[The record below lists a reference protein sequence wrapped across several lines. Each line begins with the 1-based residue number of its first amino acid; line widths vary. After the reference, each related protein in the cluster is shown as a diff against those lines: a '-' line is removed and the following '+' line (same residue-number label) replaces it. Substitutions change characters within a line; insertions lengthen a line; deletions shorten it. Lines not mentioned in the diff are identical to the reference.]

1 MVSYRGVMRWSAAFI
16 PTLRDAPAD
25 AEAASHKLLVRGGF
39 IRQLH
44 AGHYSLLPLGIRDH
58 EKVAQVVREEI
69 DAIGGQEFLLPA
81 MHPAS
86 LWKQSG
92 RWDVMGDEMFRLQD
106 RGGADLALGM
116 THEEVFSHIATSLH
130 SYKELPQLWYQIQM
144 KFRDEPRPKSGLL
157 RVREF
162 AMKDS
167 YSFDLDDEGLDRAFD
182 AHHDAY
188 TRIFNRLGLT
198 AMAVQAS
205 SGAMGG
211 SASVEFM
218 VASPAGEDD
227 VLVCGSCGYRANVER
242 GTSRLDAV
250 ERSSSADAAERF
262 PTPGVRTIAEL
273 EDIDGGA
280 SAVNQIK
287 TMVMV
292 LDGEV
297 VLALL
302 RGDHQLNL
310 QKLQDASGAVE
321 IRPATGEETF
331 TSLGAN
337 PGSLGAVG
345 VTEFKV
351 FSDLALDGRIGMVTG
366 ANEDDW
372 HLREVSVER
381 DISVDAWVDIREVQS
396 GEACVDCGAV
406 LEIVRCIEAGHIFKL
421 GRKYAEAMG
430 ISVLDA
436 DGKAQVPTMGSYGI
450 GIGRAVAAIAENHH
464 DDAGLCW
471 PLAVAP
477 YHVLITILDLGD
489 SEAMALANEAEAAFT
504 QAGLDVLVDDRVAR
518 PGVKFADAELIGV
531 PYRLTIGGRSLGKG
545 QVEFTPRQTG
555 ATEMLDKTT
564 CVETILEVVLAL
576 Q

>member
-1 MVSYRGVMRWSAAFI
+1 MMSYRGVMRWSAAFI

-44 AGHYSLLPLGIRDH
+44 AGHYSLLPLGLRVH

-86 LWKQSG
+86 LWKQTG

-167 YSFDLDDEGLDRAFD
+167 YSFDIDDEGLDRAFE
-182 AHHDAY
+182 AHHGAY
-188 TRIFNRLGLT
+188 IKIFDRLGLT
-198 AMAVQAS
+198 VMPVQAS

-242 GTSRLDAV
+242 GTSRLDPV
-250 ERSSSADAAERF
+250 DSSPSDDVPERF
-262 PTPGVRTIAEL
+262 ATPGVRTIAEL

-280 SAVNQIK
+280 VAVNQIK

-297 VLALL
+297 ALALL

-310 QKLQDASGAVE
+310 QKLQDCSGAVE
-321 IRPATGEETF
+321 IRPATSEETF
-331 TSLGAN
+331 ASLGAH

-345 VTEFKV
+345 VTGLRV
-351 FSDLALDGRIGMVTG
+351 LCDLALEGRTGMVTG

-372 HLREVSVER
+372 HLRGVSMGR
-381 DISVDAWVDIREVQS
+381 DIAVDAWVDMREVQS
-396 GEACVDCGAV
+396 GEACVDCGSV
-406 LEIVRCIEAGHIFKL
+406 LEVVRCIEAGHIFKL

-436 DGKAQVPTMGSYGI
+436 DGKAQIPTMGSYGI

-477 YHVLITILDLGD
+477 YHVLITILDLD
-489 SEAMALANEAEAAFT
+489 DQEAAALANEAEIAFT
-504 QAGLDVLVDDRVAR
+504 RAGLDVLVDDRAAR

-531 PYRLTIGGRSLGKG
+531 PYRLTIGGRSLSKG
-545 QVEFTPRQTG
+545 QVEFTPRETG
-555 ATEMLDKTT
+555 TTEMLERTS
-564 CVETILEVVLAL
+564 CIEVILDTLLAS

>member
-1 MVSYRGVMRWSAAFI
+1 MRWSAAFI

-25 AEAASHKLLVRGGF
+25 AEAASHQLLVRGGF

-44 AGHYSLLPLGIRDH
+44 AGHYSLLPLGLRVH
-58 EKVAQVVREEI
+58 EKVAQIVREEI

-86 LWKQSG
+86 IWKQSG

-106 RGGADLALGM
+106 RGGAELALGM
-116 THEEVFSHIATSLH
+116 THEEVFSHLATTLH

-167 YSFDLDDEGLDRAFD
+167 YSFDLDDEGLDAAFD

-188 TRIFNRLGLT
+188 VKIFHRLGLA
-198 AMAVQAS
+198 AMPVQAS

-211 SASVEFM
+211 SASIEFM

-227 VLVCGSCGYRANVER
+227 VLVCESCDYRANVER
-242 GTSRLDAV
+242 GTSQLETVVNLLSEEEAV
-250 ERSSSADAAERF
+250 RF

-273 EDIDGGA
+273 EGVEEGA
-280 SAVNQIK
+280 AAVNQIK

-297 VLALL
+297 TLALL
-302 RGDHQLNL
+302 RGDHQLNM
-310 QKLQDASGAVE
+310 QKLQDISGAVE
-321 IRPATGEETF
+321 VRPATPDETLEA
-331 TSLGAN
+331 LGAR

-345 VTEFKV
+345 VSGIAV
-351 FSDLALDGRIGMVTG
+351 FCDLALKDRTGMVTG

-372 HLREVSVER
+372 HLRGVSVER
-381 DISVDAWVDIREVQS
+381 DIDVKSWVDIREVQG
-396 GEACVDCGAV
+396 GESCIECGGE
-406 LEIVRCIEAGHIFKL
+406 LELIRCIEAGHIFKL
-421 GRKYAEAMG
+421 GRKYSDAMG
-430 ISVLDA
+430 ISVLDSQ
-436 DGKAQVPTMGSYGI
+436 GKAQTPTMGSYGI

-471 PLAVAP
+471 PFDVAP
-477 YHVLITILDLGD
+477 YHLLITVLDVD
-489 SEAMALANEAEAAFT
+489 DPQAMAVADSVQKLFGDAD
-504 QAGLDVLVDDRVAR
+504 LDVLIDDRDAR
-518 PGVKFADAELIGV
+518 PGVKFADAELIGI
-531 PYRLTIGGRSLGKG
+531 PYRLTIGSRSLSKG
-545 QVEFTPRQTG
+545 QVEFTPRVSGTTQMFDKETC
-555 ATEMLDKTT
+555 ARDALDT
-564 CVETILEVVLAL
+564 VLSMK
-576 Q
+576 

>member
-44 AGHYSLLPLGIRDH
+44 AGHYSLLPLGLRVH

-86 LWKQSG
+86 VWKQSG

-144 KFRDEPRPKSGLL
+144 KFRAEPRPKSGLL

>member
-1 MVSYRGVMRWSAAFI
+1 MPYSVDMRWSSAFI

-25 AEAASHKLLVRGGF
+25 AEAASHKLLVRAGF

-44 AGHYSLLPLGIRDH
+44 AGHYSLLPLGLRVH
-58 EKVAQVVREEI
+58 EKVADIVREEMN
-69 DAIGGQEFLLPA
+69 AIGGQEFLLPA

-92 RWDVMGDEMFRLQD
+92 RWDVMGDDMFRLQD
-106 RGGADLALGM
+106 RSGADLALGM
-116 THEEVFSHIATSLH
+116 THEEVFSYLATSLH
-130 SYKELPQLWYQIQM
+130 SYRELPQLWYQIQM
-144 KFRDEPRPKSGLL
+144 KFRDEQRPKSGLL

-167 YSFDLDDEGLDRAFD
+167 YSFDLEDAGLDIAFE
-182 AHHDAY
+182 AHHGAY
-188 TRIFNRLGLT
+188 LRIFERLGLDV
-198 AMAVQAS
+198 MPVQAS
-205 SGAMGG
+205 SGSMGG

-227 VLVCGSCGYRANVER
+227 VLVCEACGYRANVER
-242 GTSRLDAV
+242 GTSRV
-250 ERSSSADAAERF
+250 EEIVDSGPETALERF
-262 PTPGVRTIAEL
+262 PTPEVRSIVDLTALDSEATAL
-273 EDIDGGA
+273 Q
-280 SAVNQIK
+280 QIK

-292 LDGEV
+292 LDGQV

-310 QKLQDASGAVE
+310 QKLQDSTGA
-321 IRPATGEETF
+321 IDLRPATAEETIEA
-331 TSLGAN
+331 LGAS

-345 VTEFKV
+345 VQGLRV
-351 FSDLALDGRIGMVTG
+351 LADLSLRGRKNMFTG

-372 HLREVSVER
+372 HYRGVSLDTDISVEEWVDLREVE
-381 DISVDAWVDIREVQS
+381 S
-396 GEACVDCGAV
+396 GEACVECGAT

-436 DGKAQVPTMGSYGI
+436 EGKSQVPTMGSYGI

-464 DDAGLCW
+464 DDAGLIW
-471 PLAVAP
+471 PMSVAP
-477 YHVLITILDLGD
+477 FHLLVTVLDVGDAEGTRLAARVQKEFEAAGFDVLI
-489 SEAMALANEAEAAFT
+489 
-504 QAGLDVLVDDRVAR
+504 DDREAR

-531 PYRLTIGGRSLGKG
+531 PYRLTIGSRSLAQG
-545 QVEFTPRQTG
+545 QVEFTPRGTG
-555 ATEMLDKTT
+555 ETELLPSAT
-564 CVETILEVVLAL
+564 CVEACLERVLAGK
-576 Q
+576 